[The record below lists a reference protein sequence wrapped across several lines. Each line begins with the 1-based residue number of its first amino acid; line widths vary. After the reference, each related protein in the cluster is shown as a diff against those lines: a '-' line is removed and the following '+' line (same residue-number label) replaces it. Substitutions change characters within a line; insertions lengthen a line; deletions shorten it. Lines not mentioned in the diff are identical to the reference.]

1 MFLSSRQLPLTTHTI
16 LVGGRQQVKKVVKKH
31 PVYYHYS
38 VTEQVTKETSS
49 PTDTITFLGTGG
61 ARFMIISQVLASG
74 GLWFNLGDTEFIVDP
89 GPGSIVRATQQKFN
103 PENLSAV
110 IVSHRHLDHAH
121 DVNIM
126 AEAMTRGGLRQ
137 QGRLFA
143 PLEALETEPIILSYL
158 RNRLESVEAF
168 EAGKSYT
175 FDNVTF
181 STPVRHIHGVE
192 NYGLVFKTPKHTIAY
207 ITDTRYFD
215 DLPKYYQGD
224 LLLLNVVF
232 LKPFTEAEARAN
244 NMPIDHLAVP
254 DVERLV
260 KEIKPKVA
268 IMTHFGM
275 GIWRAKPWLI
285 AEQLTEKTGIKVIAA
300 RDGMKFHL
308 SELD

>member
-1 MFLSSRQLPLTTHTI
+1 VAEKEP
-16 LVGGRQQVKKVVKKH
+16 
-31 PVYYHYS
+31 
-38 VTEQVTKETSS
+38 KETSA

-89 GPGSIVRATQQKFN
+89 GPGAIVRATQQKYN
-103 PENLSAV
+103 PEHLSAV

-126 AEAMTRGGLRQ
+126 AEAMTRGGFRRQ
-137 QGRLFA
+137 GQLFA
-143 PLEALETEPIILSYL
+143 PRQALEVESIILNYL
-158 RNRLESVEAF
+158 RKQLERVEAF
-168 EAGKSYT
+168 EAGKTYT
-175 FDNVTF
+175 LNNFTF
-181 STPVRHIHGVE
+181 TTPVRHIHGVE
-192 NYGLVFKTPKHTIAY
+192 NYGLVFKTPKYTIAY

-232 LKPFTEAEARAN
+232 LKPFTQEEADAA
-244 NMPIDHLAVP
+244 NMPIDHLSVP

-275 GIWRAKPWLI
+275 GMWRANPESI
-285 AEQLTEKTGIKVIAA
+285 AKQLTEKTGIRVLAA
-300 RDGMKFHL
+300 YDGMKFHL
-308 SELD
+308 RELD

>member
-1 MFLSSRQLPLTTHTI
+1 
-16 LVGGRQQVKKVVKKH
+16 VAEKE
-31 PVYYHYS
+31 
-38 VTEQVTKETSS
+38 TEKTSS
-49 PTDTITFLGTGG
+49 PIDTITFLGTGG

-74 GLWFNLGDTEFIVDP
+74 GLWFNLGGTEFIVDP
-89 GPGSIVRATQQKFN
+89 GPGSIVRATQRKYN
-103 PENLSAV
+103 PEYLSAV
-110 IVSHRHLDHAH
+110 IVSHRHLDHSH

-126 AEAMTRGGLRQ
+126 AEAMTRGGFRQ
-137 QGRLFA
+137 HGRLFA
-143 PLEALETEPIILSYL
+143 PREALETEPIILNYL
-158 RNRLESVEAF
+158 RKRLESVEVL

-175 FDNVTF
+175 LDNFTF

-192 NYGLVFKTPKHTIAY
+192 NYGLVFKTGKYTIAY

-224 LLLLNVVF
+224 LLLMNVVF
-232 LKPFTEAEARAN
+232 VKPFTEEEARAN
-244 NMPIDHLAVP
+244 NMPIDHLSVP

-260 KEIKPKVA
+260 MEIKPKVA